1 MEKME
6 QNDYKEYEDYLE
18 MKIQK
23 DKEDKEKNNFNK
35 KCKKIIFSPI
45 FINNR
50 NIIIISIIILIIKI
64 TNVSSY
70 FHCKLKYDKIYHC
83 ENYWKNNVYEGE
95 FKNGK
100 RHGKGIYFSENEF
113 FYIGNWKE
121 DIIEGE
127 GIFIKNNSEAY
138 IGKFEN
144 GEIIEGN
151 YTHSNIYKK
160 KDILSTEFFDEIYN
174 GILNEINCNKDVV
187 PSECYK
193 GPFKDWKFNGKGCE
207 YKNGDLYEGD
217 FKDNKYN
224 GYGKM
229 IYKNGDEYDGQWK
242 NGKKHGEGTMI
253 IYQPYWFNTKQH
265 CIWVND
271 VCIKEIK

>member
-1 MEKME
+1 MEL
-6 QNDYKEYEDYLE
+6 NDYREYEDYLE
-18 MKIQK
+18 MNIQK

-35 KCKKIIFSPI
+35 KCKKIIFSLI
-45 FINNR
+45 FIIISII
-50 NIIIISIIILIIKI
+50 IIIISIIILINKI
-64 TNVSSY
+64 TNVSFS
-70 FHCKLKYDKIYHC
+70 FHCKLKHDKIYHC
-83 ENYWKNNVYEGE
+83 ENYWKNNDVYEGE

-100 RHGKGIYFSENEF
+100 RHGEGIYFNENEF

-151 YTHSNIYKK
+151 YTHSKKNIK
-160 KDILSTEFFDEIYN
+160 KDILSTEFFDEIYK

-187 PSECYK
+187 SNECYK
-193 GPFKDWKFNGKGCE
+193 GPFKDWKFNGKGIIIYE
-207 YKNGDLYEGD
+207 NGDKYEGD

-229 IYKNGDEYDGQWK
+229 KYKNGDEYDGQWK
-242 NGKKHGEGTMI
+242 NGKKNGKGTMI
-253 IYQPYWFNTKQH
+253 IYHWYGNSKQH
-265 CIWVND
+265 CMWEND
-271 VCIKEIK
+271 ECIKEIK

>member
-1 MEKME
+1 ME
-6 QNDYKEYEDYLE
+6 QNDYNEYEDY
-18 MKIQK
+18 
-23 DKEDKEKNNFNK
+23 FK
-35 KCKKIIFSPI
+35 KYKKIIFSPI
-45 FINNR
+45 F
-50 NIIIISIIILIIKI
+50 IIISIIILIIKI

-83 ENYWKNNVYEGE
+83 ENYWKNNDVYEGE

-151 YTHSNIYKK
+151 YTHSNIKKK

-193 GPFKDWKFNGKGCE
+193 GPCKDWKFNGKGKCE
-207 YKNGDLYEGD
+207 YKNGIYMKEILKIINKGYGKMKYKNGDIYEGY
-217 FKDNKYN
+217 FKDNKFD

-229 IYKNGDEYDGQWK
+229 IYNNKDEYDGQWK
-242 NGKKHGEGTMI
+242 NGKKHGDGTMI
-253 IYQPYWFNTKQH
+253 IYHWYGNSEKH
-265 CIWVND
+265 CTWEND
-271 VCIKEIK
+271 KCIKEIK